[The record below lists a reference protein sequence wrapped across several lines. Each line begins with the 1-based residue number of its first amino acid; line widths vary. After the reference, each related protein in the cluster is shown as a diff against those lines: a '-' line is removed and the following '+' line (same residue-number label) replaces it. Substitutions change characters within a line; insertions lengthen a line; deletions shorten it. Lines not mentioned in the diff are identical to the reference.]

1 MRYDRKKR
9 ISMARKGHAIPITN
23 DEGEILD
30 GSFPIVDAEDLD
42 AAIGSVKDHPN
53 KKRAKAHIV
62 ARANAIGQSS
72 RLPKSWTPKK
82 RPRGRPVG
90 SPSLTRER
98 EDTILRL
105 IRRGTFD
112 ATAAGV
118 AGISERTLREWVAR
132 GEGRSSR
139 PKTAKLEAFARRYRT
154 AKAEAR
160 AIAEVKAFED
170 HILQWL
176 KYAAASTT
184 ESAGWSALPQGFI
197 GDSAAPMPEQLA
209 ELITGIRNDLLYS
222 DRETVVPPCA
232 NRRCRC
238 TFHHPRTVV
247 EQASLRELGERLRR
261 EPGSAA

>member
-1 MRYDRKKR
+1 MRYDRKQR
-9 ISMARKGHAIPITN
+9 ISMAREGLAIPITN
-23 DEGEILD
+23 DAGEILD
-30 GSFPIVDAEDLD
+30 GSFPIVDADDLE
-42 AAIGSVKDHPN
+42 AAIGNIKHHSN

-62 ARANAIGQSS
+62 ARAEAMGQSS
-72 RLPKSWTPKK
+72 RLPKSWRRKR

-90 SPSLTRER
+90 SPSLTKER

-132 GEGRSSR
+132 GEGRSTR
-139 PKTAKLEAFARRYRT
+139 AKTPKLEAFARKYRT

-160 AIAEVKAFED
+160 AIAEVKAFQE

-184 ESAGWSALPQGFI
+184 ESQGWSALPEGFV
-197 GDSAAPMPEQLA
+197 GDGTVPMPEQLA

-222 DRETVVPPCA
+222 DRDTVVPPCA

-238 TFHHPRTVV
+238 AFHHPRTAT
-247 EQASLRELGERLRR
+247 EQATLRALGDRLRR
-261 EPGSAA
+261 DPGSAA

>member
-1 MRYDRKKR
+1 MRYDKQKR
-9 ISMARKGHAIPITN
+9 ISMARKGDAIPITN
-23 DEGEILD
+23 DDGEILD
-30 GSFPIVDAEDLD
+30 GSLPIADAEDLD
-42 AAIGSVKDHPN
+42 AAIRNVAHHIDR
-53 KKRAKAHIV
+53 KRAKAHVV
-62 ARANAIGQSS
+62 ARAKAMGQSS
-72 RLPKSWTPKK
+72 RLPNSWTPKK

-105 IRRGTFD
+105 LRRGTFD

-139 PKTAKLEAFARRYRT
+139 PRTPKLEAFARRYRT

-160 AIAEVKAFED
+160 AVAEVKAYED

-176 KYAAASTT
+176 KHAARSTL
-184 ESAGWSALPQGFI
+184 ESEGWTALPEGFI
-197 GDSAAPMPEQLA
+197 GDGAAPIPEQLA

-222 DRETVVPPCA
+222 DRDAVVPPCG

-238 TFHHPRTVV
+238 RFHHPRTAA
-247 EQASLRELGERLRR
+247 EQQALREVGDRLRR
-261 EPGSAA
+261 DPGGPA